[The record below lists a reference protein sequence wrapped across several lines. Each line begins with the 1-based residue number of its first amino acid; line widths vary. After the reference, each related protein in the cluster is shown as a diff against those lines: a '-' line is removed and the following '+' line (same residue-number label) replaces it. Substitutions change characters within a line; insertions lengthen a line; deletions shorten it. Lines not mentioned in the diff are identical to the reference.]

1 MAELSLP
8 PSLSPPTPC
17 TSVFPITTRHP
28 LLPTSRPGG
37 PPPSF
42 SGPQSCA
49 LTHISSLHSSCF
61 PTALLDPSGMFHAS
75 SFHLLS
81 CESFIFLHILC
92 LLVLRSLGLGVPPSL
107 SAFPTCHLLLS
118 VLPLSVLPLS
128 RPLPLPSCLFLSHT
142 GRPRRCRQVHHW
154 SPRPPCKW
162 FLPFFGMDGWVS

>member
-8 PSLSPPTPC
+8 PSLSPPTPF

-81 CESFIFLHILC
+81 CESFVFLHILC
-92 LLVLRSLGLGVPPSL
+92 LLVLRSLGLGVPP
-107 SAFPTCHLLLS
+107 
-118 VLPLSVLPLS
+118 
-128 RPLPLPSCLFLSHT
+128 RPLCLPHLPASPFCSSPLPSPPSPPPASFSPT
-142 GRPRRCRQVHHW
+142 QGAPGDAGMSIIGPRG
-154 SPRPPCKW
+154 PPVSGFCPSLGW
-162 FLPFFGMDGWVS
+162 MDG